1 MRAISW
7 ATAMSNLEPS
17 IGLHP
22 RDIGRL
28 IRVLHR
34 LRDAGNTL
42 VVVEH
47 DPEVIRAAD
56 LVLDLG
62 PGPGERGGEVVFFGS
77 LKQLARS
84 RRSLTAQYLFG
95 ARSMSAEVPSGQK
108 LPAPS
113 DTADGWLE
121 VLDPRGH
128 DEENRSASARC
139 PAENY
144 LDELDARALAAYRTM
159 VLSRQAD
166 EWAVNAFLARW
177 GRIRNKLLAGNSCEG
192 YWVLKPLARWVL
204 RAYTD

>member
-84 RRSLTAQYLFG
+84 RKCPPAKNCPHPPTLRMAGWRSLILAVMMRRTVQQAPVVPRKITLMNLMPGSWRRTAPWSCHGRRTSGRSTLFWHAGEESG
-95 ARSMSAEVPSGQK
+95 ASCLRGTAVKGTWSLSP
-108 LPAPS
+108 LP
-113 DTADGWLE
+113 DGFCVHILT
-121 VLDPRGH
+121 R
-128 DEENRSASARC
+128 R
-139 PAENY
+139 
-144 LDELDARALAAYRTM
+144 
-159 VLSRQAD
+159 
-166 EWAVNAFLARW
+166 
-177 GRIRNKLLAGNSCEG
+177 
-192 YWVLKPLARWVL
+192 
-204 RAYTD
+204 